1 LTDLGS
7 APGAGDG
14 APDAELAS
22 VLAGCRA
29 SHVRLL
35 ATVAGLD
42 EADVRGPSRLEGW
55 TVGHVLTHLA
65 RNADSHT
72 RMLRAALGSEA
83 VEAVEQYAG
92 GHDERARAIE
102 AGSDRPVGELRHD
115 LERSTAEL
123 EATWAAMTPLAWDG
137 HGLSRG
143 EPWPCRTMPFF
154 RWREVEIH
162 HVDAGI
168 GYDPD
173 DWPEEYVRRE
183 LPLLV
188 ATLPRRLADGGQ
200 RRRLLAWLAG
210 RAAAPGQLDLDR
222 WESHRGNYFGTS
234 KD

>member
-1 LTDLGS
+1 L
-7 APGAGDG
+7 
-14 APDAELAS
+14 LAS
-22 VLAGCRA
+22 V
-29 SHVRLL
+29 
-35 ATVAGLD
+35 TGLD
-42 EADVRGPSRLEGW
+42 EAAVRGPSRLEGW

-72 RMLRAALGSEA
+72 RMLRAALTSEA

-92 GHDERARAIE
+92 GHEERARAIE
-102 AGSDRPVGELRHD
+102 AGAHRPVAELRQD
-115 LERSTAEL
+115 LVRSTEAL
-123 EATWAAMTPLAWDG
+123 EAAWAAMTPIAWEG

-173 DWPEEYVRRE
+173 DWPEAYVRRD

-188 ATLPRRLADGGQ
+188 ATAPGRLADGAQ

-210 RAAAPGQLDLDR
+210 RAPTPGRLDLDP
-222 WESHRGNYFGTS
+222 WESRRGNYFGTS
-234 KD
+234 KH